1 MIANI
6 VHSSLNPCGGS
17 ELLAIA
23 TMQTLLEMGIDIK
36 LTTFEKPNLA
46 RIKRAYGEE
55 AAATIERIRLVRPL
69 QPIANLANASSK
81 DYHHHDL
88 TINTHGDMLPY
99 FLPNM
104 SKSNTITYCHF
115 PLANYL
121 IDSEDPEYR
130 RSISNMSGN
139 IISVSGDYYCSTDNS
154 GINSETYFQSIKMIY
169 NQMITNS
176 TLLTNSEYSRNAIL
190 KTFGVDSIVLSP
202 PVDVDTFRNRVLLS
216 SSDSFNNSNMK
227 NGIILVI
234 SRFNPSKKIE
244 NAIKL
249 AKLLKQ
255 NKVGREMKIVGNVTN
270 DYFGYYLYLRQMVKN
285 YDLGNY
291 VKFETDIP
299 FDMMLALMRESKVY
313 FHPLPGEPFGISTV
327 EAMSAGLIPVVPD
340 IGGHTEFVPSKY
352 QFHTFGEAVE
362 AIVSALSTPYS
373 ERMHMSN
380 LIRKYSVQNYIER
393 LHQIVKEMLS
403 TDLEKDNKQKHTNSN
418 DKIEQVIV
426 PPTTVDPST
435 IIDSKKFIRK

>member
-23 TMQTLLEMGIDIK
+23 TMQALLKMGIDIE
-36 LTTFEKPNLA
+36 LTTFEKPNLV

-55 AAATIERIRLVRPL
+55 TATTIEKIRLIRPL
-69 QPIANLANASSK
+69 QPIADVINASSK

-115 PLANYL
+115 PLVNYL
-121 IDSEDPEYR
+121 IGSEDPEYR
-130 RSISNMSGN
+130 RNISEMSHN
-139 IISVSGDYYCSTDNS
+139 IICVSGHYSTDNGS
-154 GINSETYFQSIKMIY
+154 INSETYFQSIKMIY

-176 TLLTNSEYSRNAIL
+176 TLISNSEYSRSAIL

-216 SSDSFNNSNMK
+216 SSNSSNSSNVK
-227 NGIILVI
+227 NDIILVI

-249 AKLLKQ
+249 AELLKQ
-255 NKVGREMKIVGNVTN
+255 NKVGHQMKIAGNLTN
-270 DYFGYYLYLRQMVKN
+270 GYLGYYLYLRQMVED
-285 YDLGNY
+285 YDLGDY
-291 VKFETDIP
+291 VKFETDVP
-299 FDMMLALMRESKVY
+299 FDRMLDLMRESKVY

-327 EAMSAGLIPVVPD
+327 EAMSAGLIPVVPN

-362 AIVSALSTPYS
+362 AIASALNAPYS
-373 ERMHMSN
+373 ERVYISN
-380 LIRKYSVQNYIER
+380 LVKKYSAQNYIEQ
-393 LHQIVKEMLS
+393 LDQIVKEMLS
-403 TDLEKDNKQKHTNSN
+403 TALEKDNNQTQTNSN
-418 DKIEQVIV
+418 GKIEQVIV
-426 PPTTVDPST
+426 PPTTVDSST
-435 IIDSKKFIRK
+435 TIDSKKFIRK